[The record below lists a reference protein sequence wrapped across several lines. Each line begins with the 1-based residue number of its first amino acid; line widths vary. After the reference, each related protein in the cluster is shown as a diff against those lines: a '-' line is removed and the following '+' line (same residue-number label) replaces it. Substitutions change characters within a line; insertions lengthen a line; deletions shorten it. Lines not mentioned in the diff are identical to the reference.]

1 MSWGEVAFDADLA
14 ASVLWDLVGAPALYA
29 GDVELGKS
37 AGGHGVMIAA
47 KNRTGYAGA
56 SCSGFGSIVPN
67 ASAGVAQLSTR
78 RGRWLSFAA
87 MTLSSSRVNVD
98 RSAFLCRDWRSS
110 RFVFSFVPRC
120 QGWCGAQKNT
130 GIDSA
135 VVITA
140 WRAISP
146 PRAPVNERRRCVG
159 RHPLCGINARATTSG
174 LVPSFP
180 RN

>member
-1 MSWGEVAFDADLA
+1 MVRCLGVVAFDADLA

-67 ASAGVAQLSTR
+67 ASAGVAQSSTR

-87 MTLSSSRVNVD
+87 TALSSSRVNAD
-98 RSAFLCRDWRSS
+98 RSAFLCRYRRSS
-110 RFVFSFVPRC
+110 RFVFSLVPHC
-120 QGWCGAQKNT
+120 QGWLPG
-130 GIDSA
+130 
-135 VVITA
+135 VVRVA
-140 WRAISP
+140 
-146 PRAPVNERRRCVG
+146 
-159 RHPLCGINARATTSG
+159 
-174 LVPSFP
+174 
-180 RN
+180 